1 LAEERLVHKLSDGRP
16 AIAGSSRLSN

>member
-16 AIAGSSRLSN
+16 AIAGSSRFSN